1 MIEEDLHVSI
11 GKEIRIMEN
20 VHQIG
25 EQEGV
30 EYVSKSGHNSS
41 SLQIYLKW
49 ILHWIS
55 KFQVYKSFELLNFLF
70 RNNNHSYTNLD
81 TVLIILFFLK
91 QF

>member
-1 MIEEDLHVSI
+1 VSARKCYLKFVEAIQAILFDMIEEDLHVSI

-41 SLQIYLKW
+41 SLQIYLK
-49 ILHWIS
+49 
-55 KFQVYKSFELLNFLF
+55 
-70 RNNNHSYTNLD
+70 
-81 TVLIILFFLK
+81 
-91 QF
+91 